1 MTGAPRLLIWTSMP
15 THHQSAFFAALRARP
30 IDLAVH
36 YYRKVDAS
44 RLSMGWDAHDRLP
57 AGERY
62 VAESLKSLDHC
73 PDWRERVHVVPGCN
87 SLFLLRLAWL
97 LCRKA
102 VPWVHW
108 SEHSRPLLS
117 RSRLTLQV
125 KRVYG
130 HLVDRYALGALA
142 IGEPA
147 RREFVRWG
155 IRPGKIRFL
164 PYAVSGL
171 QVADSQTVAEVQPGE
186 TRFLFL
192 GQLCERKGIDFL
204 LPAMATVLAAHPGAR
219 LELAGADRS
228 AGAYEQDARRLGI
241 SHAVRFTGVIRAD
254 EIGPVL
260 ARSDVLVLPSRH
272 DGWGVV
278 LNEAASVGKALI
290 ASDGCGAAHHLIKHG
305 VNGSRVPIGDV
316 AALAAAMTKYCS
328 DPALVGR
335 HGAESLRLFQEFT
348 PARNALRLEQA
359 LNSLQQAGSD
369 PGLAW
374 EA

>member
-1 MTGAPRLLIWTSMP
+1 MP

-44 RLSMGWDAHDRLP
+44 RLSMGWEAHNTLP
-57 AGERY
+57 VGERY
-62 VAESLKSLDHC
+62 VAESLESLEHC
-73 PDWRERVHVVPGCN
+73 PDWRERVHIIPGYN

-97 LCRKA
+97 LSRKA
-102 VPWVHW
+102 VPWLHW
-108 SEHSRPLLS
+108 SEHSRPPESWSEDSRPLL
-117 RSRLTLQV
+117 RSRLTFQV
-125 KRVYG
+125 KRLYG

-147 RREFVRWG
+147 RREFIRWG
-155 IRPGKIRFL
+155 IRPEKIRFL

-171 QVADSQTVAEVQPGE
+171 EVSDPANAEQRPPGE

-204 LPAMATVLAAHPGAR
+204 LPAMGKVLAAYPGAH

-228 AGAYEQDARRLGI
+228 GGAYAQDARRLGI
-241 SHAVRFTGVIRAD
+241 AHAVHFGGTIRAD
-254 EIGPVL
+254 EIAPVL
-260 ARSDVLVLPSRH
+260 ERCDVLVLPSRH

-278 LNEAASVGKALI
+278 LNEAASLGKAML
-290 ASDGCGAAHHLIKHG
+290 ASEGCGAAHHLIKHG
-305 VNGSRVPIGDV
+305 VNGFRVPTGDV
-316 AALAAAMTKYCS
+316 AALAGAMSKYCS
-328 DPALVGR
+328 DPALASR
-335 HGAESLRLFQEFT
+335 HGAESLRVFQEFT

-359 LNSLQQAGSD
+359 LSSLRSAPD

>member
-1 MTGAPRLLIWTSMP
+1 MP
-15 THHQSAFFAALRARP
+15 THHQSAFFEALRARP
-30 IDLAVH
+30 MDLAVH

-44 RLSMGWDAHDRLP
+44 RLSMGWDAHDTLP

-62 VAESLKSLDHC
+62 VAESLKSLDYC
-73 PDWRERVHVVPGCN
+73 ADWRDRVHVIPGYN

-97 LCRKA
+97 LSRNA
-102 VPWVHW
+102 VPWLHW
-108 SEHSRPLLS
+108 SEHSRPLS
-117 RSRLTLQV
+117 RSRLTFQV
-125 KRVYG
+125 KRLYG
-130 HLVDRYALGALA
+130 HLVDRHALGALA
-142 IGEPA
+142 IGELA

-155 IRPGKIRFL
+155 IRAEKIRFL

-171 QVADSQTVAEVQPGE
+171 EVADPATAAQALPGE

-204 LPAMATVLAAHPGAR
+204 LPAMNSVLAAYPGAR

-228 AGAYEQDARRLGI
+228 GGAYAQDARRLGI
-241 SHAVRFTGVIRAD
+241 SHAVRFGGVVRAG
-254 EIGPVL
+254 EIAPVL
-260 ARSDVLVLPSRH
+260 QRSDVLVLPSRH

-278 LNEAASVGKALI
+278 LNEAASLGKALI

-305 VNGSRVPIGDV
+305 VNGFRVPTGDV
-316 AALAAAMTKYCS
+316 TALAGAMMKYCS
-328 DPALVGR
+328 DPALAAR
-335 HGAESLRLFQEFT
+335 HGAESLRIFQEHT

-359 LNSLQQAGSD
+359 LNSLQNAGGN